1 MFPFELYSIALAK
14 EFDLSYYGQTGSI
27 ESWQNMPVWERDWH
41 HNKLVD
47 TKQEE
52 KEKHEEEQA
61 KIRQQAE
68 AAKAKTRR
76 RK

>member
-52 KEKHEEEQA
+52 KEKQDEADA
-61 KIRQQAE
+61 KARQE
-68 AAKAKTRR
+68 IAAAGAKTRR